1 MTRIDDYLLPNRTQ
15 NPTAATRAASTWAWI
30 LLNASEIT
38 IQRGTSTTVAAQT
51 VRIEANAA
59 SEIGSPERGKAATRS
74 ILVFGVTGHNSVDDT
89 DLLRDDR
96 FSYNAT
102 PTGRLNYRI
111 ISIDKTQI
119 GQIQAT
125 AEEIT

>member
-1 MTRIDDYLLPNRTQ
+1 MTRIDDYLLSNHSET
-15 NPTAATRAASTWAWI
+15 PTAATRAAAAWAMI
-30 LLNASEIT
+30 LRNASEIT
-38 IQRGTSTTVAAQT
+38 VQRGTSTTLDAQT

-74 ILVFGVTGHNSVDDT
+74 ILVFGVTGHNSVTDT
-89 DLLRDDR
+89 DLKRDDR
-96 FSYNAT
+96 FSYKAT

-111 ISIDKTQI
+111 ISVDKTQI